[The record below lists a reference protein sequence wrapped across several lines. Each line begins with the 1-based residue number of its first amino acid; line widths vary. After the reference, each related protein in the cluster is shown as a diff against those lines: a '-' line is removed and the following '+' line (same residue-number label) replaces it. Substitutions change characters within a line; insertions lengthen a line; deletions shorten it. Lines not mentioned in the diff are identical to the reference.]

1 MQHPEEI
8 IGVGPDLLS
17 AFQQVI
23 NQIVGNREGAGETV
37 QVQATSK
44 DAEGLLRNLIN
55 QIADT
60 AESFER
66 QPASVA
72 LDGLRAIEGGLRVW
86 GVMAFAAGG
95 DQVRLPMVGG
105 VAVQAGEGGF
115 RISLTVGINSEV

>member
-1 MQHPEEI
+1 MQHPAEI

-17 AFQQVI
+17 AFQQAIDQLVR
-23 NQIVGNREGAGETV
+23 NRESEGGTV
-37 QVQATSK
+37 RVQATAR
-44 DAEGLLRNLIN
+44 DAEGLVRNLID

-86 GVMAFAAGG
+86 GVMALAAPDGELG
-95 DQVRLPMVGG
+95 LPLVNK
-105 VAVQAGEGGF
+105 VAVHAGRGQF
-115 RISLTVGINSEV
+115 RISLTVGGDSVL